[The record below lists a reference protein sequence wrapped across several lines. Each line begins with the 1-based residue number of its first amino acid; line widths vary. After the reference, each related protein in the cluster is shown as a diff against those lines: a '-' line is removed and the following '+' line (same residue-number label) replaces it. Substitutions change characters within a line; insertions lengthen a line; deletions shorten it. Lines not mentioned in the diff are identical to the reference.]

1 MKEYW
6 WRNSITI
13 QEHRTLARPPPV
25 SLLHL
30 SEDEADGNI
39 PLNLLR
45 PLGSTPEKKREQMKV
60 LFDLLIWYEYHIY
73 KKKP

>member
-1 MKEYW
+1 M
-6 WRNSITI
+6 
-13 QEHRTLARPPPV
+13 ARPPPV

-30 SEDEADGNI
+30 SEDEADDNIPLNLLRPLDDDI

-60 LFDLLIWYEYHIY
+60 LF
-73 KKKP
+73 